1 MTRSLRAFVGY
12 AALLVVASACI
23 APAAS
28 QSTSPAPPE
37 AQVTVELFQFK
48 PDRLE
53 VKVGTRVVWTNQ
65 DDVTH
70 TVTSGVPERPSGL
83 FDGRLEGKGS
93 TFSMTFDRPGTYPYF
108 CARHEHMRGEVVV
121 TP

>member
-1 MTRSLRAFVGY
+1 MVRFTRAFVGY
-12 AALLVVASACI
+12 GALLVLASACV

-28 QSTSPAPPE
+28 QSTAPPPPE

-48 PDRLE
+48 PARLE

-93 TFSMTFDRPGTYPYF
+93 TFSFTFDRPGTYPYF
-108 CARHEHMRGEVVV
+108 CARHDHMRGEVVV